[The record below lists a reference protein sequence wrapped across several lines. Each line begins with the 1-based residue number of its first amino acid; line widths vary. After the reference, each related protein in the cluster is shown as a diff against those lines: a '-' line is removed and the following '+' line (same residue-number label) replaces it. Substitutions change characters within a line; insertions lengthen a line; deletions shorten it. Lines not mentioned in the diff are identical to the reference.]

1 MSVIF
6 RFSRATALTV
16 AVAVT
21 VAVAGCGG
29 SGGSSSGSGDPL
41 SGMSGKQVAAKAI
54 ADLKSA
60 PSFTITGS
68 GPYNGQTMT
77 IGLGFKGGNDCAGTV
92 GLGSD
97 GTMAIVVIGGT
108 AWVKLNA
115 TFWKTEAGSAGAEL
129 ARLLAGKYFRAPTT
143 ASNVSQLAN
152 VCNVDQMTSQMS
164 LPADTAKGAFTTF
177 GGQRVLTLTDKAKQ
191 STMYVTD
198 TAAPRILKVVSK
210 QPGNSGQLSITYGLP
225 AKITAPPASE
235 TVNGSQFGF

>member
-6 RFSRATALTV
+6 RFSRGAAL
-16 AVAVT
+16 AVAIT
-21 VAVAGCGG
+21 AAVAGCG
-29 SGGSSSGSGDPL
+29 SSSGGSGDPL

-77 IGLGFKGGNDCAGTV
+77 IGLGFKGGKDCAGTV
-92 GLGSD
+92 GLGSQ
-97 GTMAIVVIGGT
+97 GNMAIVVIGGT

-115 TFWKTEAGSAGAEL
+115 TFWKAEAGSAGAEL
-129 ARLLAGKYFRAPTT
+129 ARLLANKYFRAPTT

-152 VCNVDQMTSQMS
+152 VCNVNQMANQMS
-164 LPADTAKGAFTTF
+164 VPADTAKGAFTTV
-177 GGQRVLTLTDKAKQ
+177 GGQRVLTLTDKAKE

-210 QPGNSGQLSITYGLP
+210 QPGNSGQLMITYGLP